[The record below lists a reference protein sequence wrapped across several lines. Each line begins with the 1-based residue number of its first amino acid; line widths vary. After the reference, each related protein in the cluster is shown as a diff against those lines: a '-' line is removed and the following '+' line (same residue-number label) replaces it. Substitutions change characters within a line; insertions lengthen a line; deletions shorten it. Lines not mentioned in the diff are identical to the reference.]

1 MAADAEQAAIDSAGD
16 SDDSNGDGEP
26 DDVENADSEDG
37 DGEDV
42 ESLDDLR
49 EQELADD
56 VASDTEL
63 TVRAIVGRERNHGD
77 RQVRERTASESI
89 CESCFLIIRNEFLV
103 DGLCPSCQ

>member
-1 MAADAEQAAIDSAGD
+1 MAVDAEQAAIDSADDD
-16 SDDSNGDGEP
+16 SDDSNGHGEP
-26 DDVENADSEDG
+26 DDVENTGS
-37 DGEDV
+37 EDV

-77 RQVRERTASESI
+77 RQVRERTASENI
-89 CESCFLIIRNEFLV
+89 CESCFLIIRNEFLS

>member
-26 DDVENADSEDG
+26 DDAESTDT

-89 CESCFLIIRNEFLV
+89 CESCFLIIRNEFRV